1 MNLFVADPEWGVWIV
16 AYFFLGGIAAG
27 AYFTAALIQLVGGP
41 GDRGLA
47 RAGYFI
53 AFPLIALCGI
63 FLIVDLHRP
72 ERFWHMLF
80 KSEVATEAFHAG
92 WPFSGHGWSLMSHA
106 LMFKYWSPMSVG
118 SWALTFFGACSTLT
132 FAGSLWPDRWIGRLV
147 FSPVVGRMIAVLGCL
162 AGFFIAAYTGTL
174 LTATNQP
181 VWSDSMWIA
190 PLFLT
195 SAGSTGIAAMI
206 LLIRWRGI
214 APSESVERLE
224 RADLWALGLELAVFA
239 IFLASLGANLGVFAS
254 TWGGRVFLFAV
265 PLLGLLAPLAIHLR
279 LGMHGVRAEVAA
291 ASLAL
296 LGGLLLRYGLLAA
309 PPELLRDGASHI
321 ARISPED
328 GRARGGGPGADR
340 GNRTR
345 PVKPRSKAYPGE

>member
-27 AYFTAALIQLVGGP
+27 AYFTAALIQLVSGP
-41 GDRGLA
+41 NDRGLA

-80 KSEVATEAFHAG
+80 KSEVVTEALHAG
-92 WPFSGHGWSLMSHA
+92 WPLSSRGWSLMWHA
-106 LMFKYWSPMSVG
+106 PMFKYWSPMSVG
-118 SWALTFFGACSTLT
+118 SWALAFFGACSAIS
-132 FAGSLWPDRWIGRLV
+132 FVGSLWPDRLIGRVV
-147 FSPVVGRMIAVLGCL
+147 FHHLIGRIIAVIGCL

-174 LTATNQP
+174 LSATSQP
-181 VWSDSMWIA
+181 VWSDSVWVA

-206 LLIRWRGI
+206 LLIRWRGL
-214 APSESVERLE
+214 ASTESVERLE
-224 RADLWALGLELAVFA
+224 RADLWALGLELVVFA
-239 IFLASLGANLGVFAS
+239 IFLASLGANLGAFVG
-254 TWGGRVFLFAV
+254 TWSGRVFLVAV

-279 LGMHGVRAEVAA
+279 LGMDGQRAEIAA
-291 ASLAL
+291 ATLAL
-296 LGGLLLRYGLLAA
+296 VGGLLLRYGLLAA
-309 PPELLRDGASHI
+309 PPELLREGSVQVAGFG
-321 ARISPED
+321 PED
-328 GRARGGGPGADR
+328 GRIRGGGRGADP
-340 GNRTR
+340 GNFTK
-345 PVKPRSKAYPGE
+345 PVDPHSKAYPRE